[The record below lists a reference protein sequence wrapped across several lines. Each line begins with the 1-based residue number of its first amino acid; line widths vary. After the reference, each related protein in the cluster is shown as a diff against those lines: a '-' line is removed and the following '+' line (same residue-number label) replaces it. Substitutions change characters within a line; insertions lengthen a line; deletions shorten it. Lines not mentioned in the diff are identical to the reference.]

1 MKDFEN
7 ARQVL
12 EELEAINNP
21 QNKLG
26 EVKEQNKDGLIFS
39 QSPATARDLQ
49 EMNYD
54 DICCL
59 CDLLGM
65 SDIYMGNAISIK
77 KKKATANISKIVAK
91 EVEKAFDQMGG
102 LWGSDNDENSK
113 H

>member
-49 EMNYD
+49 EINYE
-54 DICCL
+54 DIISL

-65 SDIYMGNAISIK
+65 SDIYLGGTNYG
-77 KKKATANISKIVAK
+77 ATDKQRND
-91 EVEKAFDQMGG
+91 DQA
-102 LWGSDNDENSK
+102 EN
-113 H
+113 